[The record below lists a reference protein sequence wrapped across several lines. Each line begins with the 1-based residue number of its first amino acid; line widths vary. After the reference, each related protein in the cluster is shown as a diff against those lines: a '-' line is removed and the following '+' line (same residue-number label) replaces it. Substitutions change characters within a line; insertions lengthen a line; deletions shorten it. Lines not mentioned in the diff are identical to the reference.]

1 MNRQNNNSLFE
12 RIMSYGKTKEPL
24 EQEVGD
30 FLRANTR
37 YDYEPKMYSNALRHR
52 YASAVFAQKYSPLE
66 ANFLGHLNEII
77 PLSGP
82 GDRDIDIDNNRI
94 GREYAEKYPHYTKQ
108 QFLEQMFKDMKK

>member
-30 FLRANTR
+30 FLRANTK
-37 YDYEPKMYSNALRHR
+37 YDYEPKMYSNDLRHR
-52 YASAVFAQKYSPLE
+52 YASAIFAQKYSPLE
-66 ANFLGHLNEII
+66 ARILGGLNEGL
-77 PLSGP
+77 PLSGV
-82 GDRDIDIDNNRI
+82 GDMITDLDNNRI